1 MHSLALNSSSVLETP
16 RFLSA
21 ALPSSEF
28 RSSRMPPSKHLEP
41 EMSNVQ
47 SGASILEVKAKPQ
60 KPGAL
65 PFFGLQNLSAS
76 PTDTASKTLTPV
88 HSSASAQAASPYPL
102 LPTRESQGP
111 FRNAK
116 QIIKRLG

>member
-1 MHSLALNSSSVLETP
+1 
-16 RFLSA
+16 
-21 ALPSSEF
+21 
-28 RSSRMPPSKHLEP
+28 MPPSKHLEP

-76 PTDTASKTLTPV
+76 PTDTASKTLTPG
-88 HSSASAQAASPYPL
+88 PL
-102 LPTRESQGP
+102 LGICPGGLAPPPAAYQGVTGT
-111 FRNAK
+111 
-116 QIIKRLG
+116 L